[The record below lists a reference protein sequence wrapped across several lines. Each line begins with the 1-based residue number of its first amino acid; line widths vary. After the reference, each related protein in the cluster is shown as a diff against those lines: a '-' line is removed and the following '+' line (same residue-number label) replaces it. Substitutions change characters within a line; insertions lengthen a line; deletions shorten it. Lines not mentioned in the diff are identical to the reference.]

1 MGHSQSI
8 QKINFEDMQ
17 TVYKNPELYLLI
29 NTLPVL
35 EQGCLIYNTIK
46 PEQEEGVINKY
57 MSGNKGIRIILY
69 GKNSNDEF
77 IYKKYN
83 QLVGL
88 GFHNV
93 YVYTGGLFEWLMLQD
108 IYGFD
113 NFPTTS
119 KQLDLL
125 KFKAQKRLNISYIEN
140 G

>member
-46 PEQEEGVINKY
+46 PEQEESVMNRY
-57 MSGNKGIRIILY
+57 MMGNKGIRIIIY

-83 QLVGL
+83 QLAGL
-88 GFHNV
+88 GFANV
-93 YVYTGGLFEWLMLQD
+93 YVYIGGLFEWLMLQD

-125 KFKAQKRLNISYIEN
+125 KFKPQKRLNISYIEN

>member
-29 NTLPVL
+29 NTLPVS

-46 PEQEEGVINKY
+46 PEQEESVINKY
-57 MSGNKGIRIILY
+57 MSGNKGIRIIIY

-83 QLVGL
+83 QLMGL
-88 GFHNV
+88 GFPHV